1 MEMQL
6 TQRQCQQ
13 LLFKIGMKLGVS
25 PKLISSRLLSIEDK
39 EDIMAGVIDSD
50 YLEIAVIVWMNN
62 GMCDYVNDF

>member
-50 YLEIAVIVWMNN
+50 YLETAVIVWMNN

>member
-1 MEMQL
+1 MQL

-39 EDIMAGVIDSD
+39 EDIMAGVIDSE
-50 YLEIAVIVWMNN
+50 YLETAVIVWMNN